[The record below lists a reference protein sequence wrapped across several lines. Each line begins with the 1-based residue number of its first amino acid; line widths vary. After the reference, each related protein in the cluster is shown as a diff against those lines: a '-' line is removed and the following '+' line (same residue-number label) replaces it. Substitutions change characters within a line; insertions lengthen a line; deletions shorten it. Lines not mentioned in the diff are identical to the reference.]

1 MIKVIVKRE
10 VQEQHVI
17 DLTILLKRLR
27 SLTIDQEGYI
37 TGETLKRID
46 RPDEMLVISTWK
58 SIEAWN
64 NWYDNDKR
72 RIIQKEIDE
81 LLGEKTYYAVYEA

>member
-10 VQEQHVI
+10 VQEKHVI

-27 SLTIDQEGYI
+27 RLTMDQEGYI

-46 RPDEMLVISTWK
+46 KPDEMLVISTWK
-58 SIEAWN
+58 NIESWN
-64 NWYDNDKR
+64 HWYSNNKR
-72 RIIQKEIDE
+72 KVIQKEIDT
-81 LLGEKTYYAVYEA
+81 LLGKTTVYSVYEA